1 MSVVPLSRRW
11 LLGLVCLLTLLGACA
26 PRAQAQVDG
35 DTFALPLFM
44 SGNLGRAATY
54 SEFTNGSFFGGFFS
68 QALNNGGYG
77 KELGESNHAGNVGGS
92 SIWFAWTPTLS
103 GTATIGVTASALGG
117 GGGGGGGNVTNLMA
131 VYTGIVVS
139 NLTEVTNNR
148 VAGRFTN
155 STSFPVIAGTTYRI
169 AVDGFNAGFFFATQI
184 QFVLTWGILTNDSF
198 AAPTVLLGS
207 AGVVTNSNLRA
218 TKEIGEPLHSG
229 DVGGASVWFAWTAP
243 LSGPASFGIQNAFF
257 GKNALAIYTGA
268 SVGSLTLVGDNS
280 LPPILGT
287 PQFTNTVAFNALA
300 GTTYRIAVDSVLNN
314 PAGSFSLF
322 LASQTSVEGGHF
334 EFTTNA
340 IFVNELE
347 SSPLLRFNLG
357 PESRDLIGVVVTVRR
372 TGGFR
377 GRMLVD
383 YVLAD
388 NTARAGIEYG
398 NVTNSALVPVT
409 GQVGFDDWQMS
420 TNFVVPIIPATSTI
434 GRAVAIS
441 LVTHTN
447 NTFFSIFI
455 TNVMADPT
463 PVNGITEST
472 TLQPTFTITP
482 QTVGILNIDN
492 TFLGNTNGIV
502 SMTRSLVR
510 VSEQGRSASIDILRD
525 GGDTTLPMTVKYGLS
540 ATLAELPTGAPV
552 GASAA
557 GNNNYFRL
565 TAGSD
570 YAMPSGQALPLRP
583 ADFTADLQSFQVTIG
598 GGNNSATFNIPILDD
613 TEVELNE
620 DILVTLLRVGA
631 AGQESPNPFAAGT
644 TAGYALGSAFQ
655 TIVTIV
661 ADDIYGGEQPAG
673 AADNTHNQHSYRL
686 TSPPNNPTPG
696 ANNVVFALVV
706 QPDQRTILAGDF
718 TAVNTSSRN
727 RVARLLNDGQIDT
740 TFNPGSGADNY
751 INAIALQPDGRILLG
766 GGFSSYT
773 GVSRNGVARINADGS
788 LDATFNPGAGVN
800 PGDVV
805 DNAVQAIALQ
815 TDGRVVVAG
824 NFTTFNSAPYNRVVR
839 LTATGAADP
848 TFNALG
854 AGPNDRVYAVAV
866 YPSTSALHANKILIA
881 GAFTTVGGQ
890 IRNGLT
896 RLNADGSV
904 DLTFSG
910 LGSGPNDAVFA
921 VALTATEQ
929 ILIGGAFTLVDIY
942 VRGGVARLNP
952 NGSVD
957 TAFDPGTGTDNS
969 VYAVTQQPDGAILIG
984 GLFKSFNGT
993 RRVGVARMLAHGVL
1007 DTSFMDTTYNHFAG
1021 ITQPLSTSPNS
1032 ACFALALEASGN
1044 VMIGGSF
1051 NRVGGGYGREPS
1063 LISFGTLANIGSFN
1077 IRDYSSPR
1085 LNVARLIGGA
1095 TPGPGNIE
1103 FTQTAYSADEFTG
1116 SYFVQLIRTNGAL
1129 GQAAVSFVTLDGT
1142 AVGSVNPLITAGFDF
1157 LHTNATP
1164 RWVSTWS
1171 INGGAG
1177 NSGAD
1182 TRQLLDAVTGLNNN
1196 PQDFQLRSWP
1206 GRANVYVPILQDT
1219 IVEGNQA
1226 LGMQLALPAFN
1237 STNAPITYF
1246 GGAPIPI
1253 GLALGR
1259 STATLTIVD
1268 DDFAYGEFTFSASSY
1283 TVSENIGSALVNVY
1297 RTNGAVGTVTVRYS
1311 ATPGTASTNEFTP
1324 VSGTLTF
1331 AAGQT
1336 NRTFTVPVV
1345 DDVNV
1350 NSPTNRSVLLTLT
1363 NATGGAIIVPA
1374 GRTATLVILDN
1385 EPPAGTPAGSVNTAF
1400 GTTNGPNDKVLA
1412 VTFIT
1417 NALPAQGINGR
1428 WLIGGDFTAVDGLP
1442 RSRVAMLNLDGS
1454 VNTTI
1459 FNRLGTGPNN
1469 TVSSIA
1475 LHTNQVQTNLT
1486 GRIVIAG
1493 SFTQVGGTPR
1503 SRIARLNADG
1513 SLDSSFNPGAGV
1525 DNPVYAV
1532 LVQPDDKILIAGD
1545 FTTVNGSTRTRI
1557 ARLNSDGTV
1566 DSTFNPGQGAG
1577 GTIRT
1582 LALDSLGRIYIG
1594 GDFTFYDSLTQN
1606 RVARLNSNGT
1616 LDTTFIDPNNTDAG
1630 ANGRVRGLAIEPGGS
1645 VVLVGDFTSV
1655 GGTTNLN
1662 RIARLLSN
1670 GAVDGS
1676 FLTTGADNAVLAV
1689 AIDTATNIV
1698 VAGDFTTIN
1707 GLNRSRIARITTDGR
1722 LDPTINFGTGPNN
1735 FVAAVALQPVTN
1747 GVITIGGGFTLV
1759 DGLPRNYVAQ
1769 LVGGT
1774 NAGFGKLQ
1782 FLAAN
1787 FVAVE
1792 NATSLAVFVRR
1803 VGGLSNAVSMDFETL
1818 DGTAT
1823 NGTHYLTNRGKLL
1836 FQEGEAVRAYTLSIF
1851 DDAVTNVNRVFTNLL
1866 TNPTNYTATTTNLD
1880 LTLPGDITNATVTL
1894 QDNDTVLGFAFASF
1908 NANENAVGANAV
1920 ITVTRTG
1927 ATLGSAFVDYA
1938 TSNGTATAG
1947 ADYTSVIG
1955 QLTFTNGQTFTTF
1968 VVPLLDDL
1976 LVEGTETVL
1985 LQLLTPAPLGVA
1997 TLGRSSAV
2005 LNIVD
2010 DDFSPGVILFTSA
2023 SYSVQENQTNA
2034 VISVTRT
2041 NGVTGLVTA
2050 LFTTAD
2056 GTARGYAGVGL
2067 PSTFDYTNTTG
2078 TVTFGDG
2085 ETSKTFTIGIIN
2097 NSVADV
2103 NANRTVNLSLP
2114 SATGGASIG
2123 ALSTAVLTIVDED
2136 PPVFGNFSFNL
2147 PAYTVVETNLS
2158 VSITVN
2164 RVGGALNPV
2173 TVDFSASGGTAVP
2186 VFNYQPA
2193 NLTLAFADGQTT
2205 MNVPITIRHDTGAA
2219 GDRTVNLTLG
2229 NPTGGARMGAIPNAV
2244 LTIVDNEFSPGV
2256 LSFLS
2261 DTFSVLENATN
2272 AVITVIRTN
2281 GFTGTV
2287 TVDFAAS
2294 NLTAV
2299 VGIDFT
2305 TTGGTL
2311 TFGEGVTTQTFL
2323 VPIIGN
2329 LLQDGNRLLEVRL
2342 ASPGGG
2348 AAVGRTNA
2356 VVTLFDDEASAGSV
2370 DGTFFTGTGSD
2381 GQINSVGQGTNGL
2394 VFIGGDFTTYNSV
2407 GRSNIAR
2414 LNSSG
2419 VLDAAFVPDAFLLA
2433 GSTASVL
2440 AVAVCLNDVNA
2451 GKVVVGGSFST
2462 VGAATRGNIVRL
2474 NLDGTVDA
2482 SFSNPGA
2489 DNSVF
2494 ALHIQNDGKVLLGG
2508 LFTTI
2513 NGVNRNFIARLNS
2526 DGSVDATFNPGS
2538 GADGPV
2544 SGIATDAVGRILI
2557 VGSFNSVNG
2566 VIRTNIA
2573 RLNSDGTVDKTFD
2586 PGIGANAS
2594 ITCVGVASGNKPV
2607 VGGLFTTLNG
2617 VARNRIGR
2625 FNTDG
2630 SVDTTFNPGVGA
2642 DEFVSTLSVQ
2652 PNGKVVLGGGFASVG
2667 GLPRNRITRLNSDGS
2682 MDVTFNVGTGANGVV
2697 STILTQTDGNIII
2710 GGGFTSVNGILRNR
2724 VARLVGGTNFGF
2736 GAFDF
2741 ASAAFTV
2748 GEEGTN
2754 ALITVARSGGTSNSV
2769 GVFFSTAN
2777 GTGTAGSDYTNTSG
2791 TLVFAPG
2798 VTHLTFNVPVSDNL
2812 LVDGNRTVNLALSN
2826 PTNGATL
2833 GAGARAV
2840 LTILDNDSVLGFSP
2854 LTYSVNEN
2862 GTNVTVTVIRAGGTN
2877 GTVTVDFLTADGT
2890 ALAPADYAATNG
2902 RLTFI
2907 TGQTSATFSVSVV
2920 DNFTVGGNK
2929 TVLLLLTNASAPAII
2944 GSALGTLTI
2953 VDNDFGVG
2961 VLGFAATNFNTL
2973 ENTTNAVITV
2983 VRTNGNIGVVT
2994 VNYSTVDGVGNATS
3008 GVDFRSTNGVLIFA
3022 DGEVSKTF
3030 TVPLIDDNVVEGPE
3044 TVGLL
3049 LFNASS
3055 GATLGLTNALL
3066 TIVDDDD
3073 FGTFQ
3078 FSTNNYTVA
3087 EAARSVTVTV
3097 NRVVGIIGAV
3107 SVDIA
3112 TVAGTAVGG
3121 LDFIPF
3127 TQVLN
3132 FAPGQTSINLLVQV
3146 VDDQVVELQ
3155 ESFSLVLGNPRG
3167 GALLGALTNTTVTI
3181 TDEDMQFSFAVTNF
3195 TVLENAGSATV
3206 SVLRYGVTN
3215 LTGTVNFA
3223 TSDAIAV
3230 SGVDYLGTT
3239 STLTFLPGVTNT
3251 NFTVSI
3257 IDNSTVQLN
3266 RFLNLSLANAT
3277 PANIASVGTNAV
3289 ATLTIQDNDSSFSF
3303 SASGYTISESAGS
3316 LVVSVLRFGQ
3326 NTGLVSVAYST
3337 VPLAVASPATVTAD
3351 FTATAA
3357 TLSFTP
3363 GQSNLTFSVPILAD
3377 LLPEGDEQFGL
3388 ILTNPLPAAIAAS
3401 ATFAFAGVNNDLTFT
3416 TKTNALVSNGV
3427 IIQFLEDGTLSG
3439 DTAVADFGITAANT
3453 VTVRVRNGLTRAAT
3467 VVANVNTGPNA
3478 GLMPFTVANVAGDS
3492 GAGFVS
3498 GVPLSQ
3504 ISIGGAA
3511 AATQLG
3517 QTNTATVNIVDDD
3530 IGIGFSSSA
3539 YIVGES
3545 AGPATITIIRSG
3557 VTNTSVSVAFTTTN
3571 GTATNGLD
3579 YIATNAVFVFAP
3591 GVTSRTFTVPIVN
3604 DSLPEP
3610 AETVGLRLSNPSG
3623 GVFLNI
3629 SNAVLTIVDNV
3640 GSLGFTAAN
3649 FLVGESSPNGVVF
3662 VTRSG
3667 GSAGA
3672 ITVQYLTA
3680 SGGTATSGLDY
3691 ADVSGTLSWTDGDP
3705 NTTKSFFVPIF
3716 NDQRIEATE
3725 TIMVRLVNATP
3736 GVSFGISTATLSIV
3750 DNDGPGGVD
3759 FAFDPVVGG
3768 FDQTVFAVVQQTDGQ
3783 LVAAGRFNTYNGQ
3796 SHNKIARLNSD
3807 ATPDTTFNAG
3817 LGADNSINALLLQP
3831 DGRFVIGGDFTSVGG
3846 SLRSRVAR
3854 LQPNG
3859 LLDTSFSVGSGANG
3873 SVNALALQPD
3883 GKVIIGGGF
3892 TSYNGSV
3899 SNSTRIARLNTSGSL
3914 DTSFNTGTSG
3924 ANGFVQ
3930 GITLYTNG
3938 TNIDKV
3944 LVVGS
3949 FTNFGGATA
3958 NRIVRLNADGTR
3970 DSTFTPGTGANS
3982 TVAAVSIQPDGKI
3995 LIGGLFTSINGTPR
4009 SRVARLNH
4017 DGSLD
4022 ATFFPVMNDTVLSLV
4037 VQQDGKI
4044 LAGGAFTGI
4053 NGDTGT
4059 PPAPGIAVSFRE
4071 RTTGVTTLTTTG
4083 GHSLSIGSRVN
4094 IASVGT
4100 GFDGTFT
4107 VTAVSSATR
4116 FSYASAGAD
4125 VVPTA
4130 VTPNGT
4136 FSAAGTVASRV
4147 VRFLADGT
4155 VDTLFATGT
4164 GADNLVFAVLP
4175 LSDLKVLLV
4184 GDFTVV
4190 NSALRG
4196 RIARLN
4202 GDPITQTIASSV
4214 SSLAGQLFSGALSAE
4229 PGRSYRIDF
4238 STDLR
4243 VWTSLTTVNSGPG
4256 VLTFTDSTP
4265 PGSARR
4271 YYRAVLLP

>member
-68 QALNNGGYG
+68 QALNNGFYG
-77 KELGESNHAGNVGGS
+77 KEAGEPDHAGNVGGS

-103 GTATIGVTASALGG
+103 GTATIGLTSSSLGGG
-117 GGGGGGGNVTNLMA
+117 GGGGGGGNVTNLLA
-131 VYTGIVVS
+131 VYTGTIVS
-139 NLTEVTNNR
+139 NLTVVASNN

-155 STSFPVIAGTTYRI
+155 SLSFPVIAGTTYRI

-184 QFVLTWGILTNDSF
+184 QFVLTWGILTNDTF
-198 AAPTVLLGS
+198 ATPTVLLGS
-207 AGVVTNSNLRA
+207 AGVVTNSNVRA

-229 DVGGASVWFAWTAP
+229 DVGGASVWFSWTAP
-243 LSGPASFGIQNAFF
+243 ASGPASFGIQNTFF
-257 GKNALAIYTGA
+257 GNNALAIYTGA
-268 SVGSLTLVGDNS
+268 SVGSLALVANNS
-280 LPPILGT
+280 RPPVLGT
-287 PQFTNTVAFNALA
+287 PQFTNTVAFNAVA

-322 LASQTSVEGGHF
+322 LVSQTSVEGGHF

-340 IFVNELE
+340 IFANELE
-347 SSPLLRFNLG
+347 SAPLARFNLG
-357 PESRDLIGVVVTVRR
+357 SESRDLTGVVVTVRR

-420 TNFVVPIIPATSTI
+420 TNFVVPIIPATDTI

-441 LVTHTN
+441 LVAHTN

-540 ATLAELPTGAPV
+540 ATLAELPSGAPV
-552 GASAA
+552 GATAA

-570 YAMPSGQALPLRP
+570 YAMPSGQVLLLRP
-583 ADFTADLQSFQVTIG
+583 ADFTADLQSFRVTIG
-598 GGNNSATFNIPILDD
+598 GGNNSATFSIPILDD
-613 TEVELNE
+613 GEVELNE
-620 DILVTLLRVGA
+620 DILVTLLRVGVT
-631 AGQESPNPFAAGT
+631 GQESPSPLAAGT

-661 ADDIYGGEQPAG
+661 ADDIYGSEQPAG
-673 AADNTHNQHSYRL
+673 AADNVHNQHSYRL

-727 RVARLLNDGQIDT
+727 RVARLLSDGQIDT

-751 INAIALQPDGRILLG
+751 INAIALQTDGRILLG

-910 LGSGPNDAVFA
+910 LGSGPNNAVFA

-993 RRVGVARMLAHGVL
+993 RRVGVARLLAHGVL

-1142 AVGSVNPLITAGFDF
+1142 AVGSANPLITAGFDF

-1164 RWVSTWS
+1164 RWVTTWS

-1177 NSGAD
+1177 NSAAD

-1196 PQDFQLRSWP
+1196 PQDFLLRSWP
-1206 GRANVYVPILQDT
+1206 GRADVYVPILQDT

-1259 STATLTIVD
+1259 STATLIIVD
-1268 DDFAYGEFTFSASSY
+1268 DDFAYGEFTFSAFSY
-1283 TVSENIGSALVNVY
+1283 TVSENVGSAAVSVY

-1350 NSPTNRSVLLTLT
+1350 NNPTNRTVLLTLT

-1428 WLIGGDFTAVDGLP
+1428 YLIGGDFTTIDGLP

-1475 LHTNQVQTNLT
+1475 LHTNQVPPTLT

-1493 SFTQVGGTPR
+1493 SFTQVDGTNR

-1735 FVAAVALQPVTN
+1735 FVAAIALQPVTN

-1759 DGLPRNYVAQ
+1759 DGLPRNCVAQ

-1792 NATSLAVFVRR
+1792 NATSVAVFVRR

-1866 TNPTNYTATTTNLD
+1866 SNPTNYTSTTATLD
-1880 LTLPGDITNATVTL
+1880 LSLPGDITNATVTL
-1894 QDNDTVLGFAFASF
+1894 QDNDTVIGFAFASF
-1908 NANENAVGANAV
+1908 NANENAVGSNAV

-1927 ATLGSAFVDYA
+1927 ATLGSAFVNYA

-1955 QLTFTNGQTFTTF
+1955 QLTFTNGQTFATF
-1968 VVPLLDDL
+1968 VVPLINDL

-1985 LQLLTPAPLGVA
+1985 LQLITPAPIGVA

-2123 ALSTAVLTIVDED
+2123 ALSTAVLTILDED

-2219 GDRTVNLTLG
+2219 GDRTVNLTLV

-2287 TVDFAAS
+2287 TVGFAVS

-2299 VGIDFT
+2299 AGTDFT

-2329 LLQDGNRLLEVRL
+2329 LFQDGNRLFEVRL
-2342 ASPGGG
+2342 AGTTGG

-2370 DGTFFTGTGSD
+2370 DGTFFSGTGSD
-2381 GQINSVGQGTNGL
+2381 GQINSVAQGTNGL
-2394 VFIGGDFTTYNSV
+2394 VFIGGDFATYNSV

-2433 GSTASVL
+2433 GSTASVR
-2440 AVAVCLNDVNA
+2440 AVAVYLNDVNA
-2451 GKVVVGGSFST
+2451 GKVVVGGSFNT
-2462 VGAATRGNIVRL
+2462 IGAATRGNIVRL

-2482 SFSNPGA
+2482 SFLTSPGT

-2494 ALHIQNDGKVLLGG
+2494 ALHLQNDGKVLIGG

-2566 VIRTNIA
+2566 VVRTNIA

-2586 PGIGANAS
+2586 PGIGANAG
-2594 ITCVGVASGNKPV
+2594 ITSVGVASGNKPV
-2607 VGGLFTTLNG
+2607 VGGLFTSLNG

-2652 PNGKVVLGGGFASVG
+2652 PNGKVVLGGGFSSVG

-2710 GGGFTSVNGILRNR
+2710 GGGFTSVNGILQNR
-2724 VARLVGGTNFGF
+2724 VARLVGGANFGF

-2777 GTGTAGSDYTNTSG
+2777 GTGTEGSDYTTNSG

-2840 LTILDNDSVLGFSP
+2840 LTILDNDSILGFSP

-2907 TGQTSATFSVSVV
+2907 NGQTSATFSVSVV

-2944 GSALGTLTI
+2944 GSVLGTLTI

-3008 GVDFRSTNGVLIFA
+3008 GEDFRSTNGVLTFA

-3066 TIVDDDD
+3066 TIVDDDA

-3078 FSTNNYTVA
+3078 FSTNSYTVA
-3087 EAARSVTVTV
+3087 EASGSFAVTV
-3097 NRVVGIIGAV
+3097 NRVGGIIGAV

-3132 FAPGQTSINLLVQV
+3132 FVPGQTSSNLLVQV

-3181 TDEDMQFSFAVTNF
+3181 TDEDMQFSFAVTNV

-3239 STLTFLPGVTNT
+3239 NTITFLPGVTNT

-3277 PANIASVGTNAV
+3277 PANLASVGTNAV

-3337 VPLAVASPATVTAD
+3337 VPLPVASPATAAVDYTVS
-3351 FTATAA
+3351 AA
-3357 TLSFTP
+3357 TLSFGP
-3363 GQSNLTFSVPILAD
+3363 GQSNLTFIVPILAD

-3388 ILTNPLPAAIAAS
+3388 ILTNPLPA
-3401 ATFAFAGVNNDLTFT
+3401 G
-3416 TKTNALVSNGV
+3416 
-3427 IIQFLEDGTLSG
+3427 
-3439 DTAVADFGITAANT
+3439 
-3453 VTVRVRNGLTRAAT
+3453 
-3467 VVANVNTGPNA
+3467 
-3478 GLMPFTVANVAGDS
+3478 
-3492 GAGFVS
+3492 
-3498 GVPLSQ
+3498 
-3504 ISIGGAA
+3504 
-3511 AATQLG
+3511 ATQLAG
-3517 QTNTATVNIVDDD
+3517 TNTATVNIVDDD

-3623 GVFLNI
+3623 GAFLTI
-3629 SNAVLTIVDNV
+3629 SNATLTIVDNV
-3640 GSLGFTAAN
+3640 GSIGFTAAN
-3649 FLVGESSPNGVVF
+3649 FLVGESSPNGVLF

-3667 GSAGA
+3667 GIAGD
-3672 ITVQYLTA
+3672 ITVEYLTA

-3691 ADVSGTLSWTDGDP
+3691 AATNGMLRWTNGDP
-3705 NTTKSFFVPIF
+3705 NTTRSILVPIF
-3716 NDQRIEATE
+3716 NDQLIEATE

-3736 GVSFGISTATLSIV
+3736 GVSFGISNATLSIV

-3759 FAFDPVVGG
+3759 FAFDPVVG

-3796 SHNKIARLNSD
+3796 SRNKIARV
-3807 ATPDTTFNAG
+3807 DTSGVLDTNFNTG

-3831 DGRFVIGGDFTSVGG
+3831 DGRFIIGGDFTSVGG

-3854 LQPNG
+3854 LQTNG

-3914 DTSFNTGTSG
+3914 DTSFNTGTGG

-3930 GITLYTNG
+3930 GITLYTN
-3938 TNIDKV
+3938 TNGPNLGKV

-3949 FTNFGGATA
+3949 FTTFGGVTV

-4017 DGSLD
+4017 DGTLD
-4022 ATFFPVMNDTVLSLV
+4022 ATFFPVMNDTVLSLA

-4071 RTTGVTTLTTTG
+4071 RTTGVATLTTTG
-4083 GHSLSIGSRVN
+4083 GHSLTIGSRVTIGTN
-4094 IASVGT
+4094 VGT

-4107 VTAVSSATR
+4107 VTAVLSATR
-4116 FSYASAGAD
+4116 FSYESAGAD

-4136 FSAAGTVASRV
+4136 FSAAGTPASRV

-4155 VDTLFATGT
+4155 VDTLFATGI

-4184 GDFTVV
+4184 GDFTLV
-4190 NSALRG
+4190 NSAPRG

-4202 GDPITQTIASSV
+4202 GGIASPPEEAGFS
-4214 SSLAGQLFSGALSAE
+4214 AGQFYAYLTAE
-4229 PGRSYRIDF
+4229 PNRTYRIEY
-4238 STDLR
+4238 STNLIT
-4243 VWTSLTTVNSGPG
+4243 WSPLTSVNSGQG
-4256 VLTFTDSTP
+4256 FIGFID
-4265 PGSARR
+4265 PGSVGGGRR